1 MYFCNEIAVIKMKK
15 RRLFVIL
22 FILCAACM
30 QAQQYKIQSC
40 RWERIDVSTRFDSLL
55 SPESV
60 AILTHYKS
68 KVDSIVKP
76 ALGLSRRAMSPGKP
90 ESLLGNWIADVIVE
104 GGTATGLEPA
114 DMGLVNIGS
123 LRSDMPDG
131 IITQGNIIQISPFD
145 NYIVVLEMRGKDMVE
160 LMREIAAVG
169 GEAVSSSIRMEI
181 SSDGEL
187 LSSTID
193 GKEIDPK
200 RIYKVATIDY
210 LAEGNDGMTALTK
223 AVKRHDI
230 GILIQDI
237 MSEYV
242 IKHRVMDSSIEGR
255 IKIKD

>member
-1 MYFCNEIAVIKMKK
+1 MKK
-15 RRLFVIL
+15 RSLCVIL
-22 FILCAACM
+22 FTLCAACL
-30 QAQQYKIQSC
+30 QAQKYKISSC
-40 RWERIDVSTRFDSLL
+40 RWERIDVTSRFDSLL
-55 SPESV
+55 SSESV

-76 ALGLSRRAMSPGKP
+76 ALGLSRRAMSAGKP
-90 ESLLGNWIADVIVE
+90 ESLLGNWLADVIVE

-123 LRSDMPDG
+123 MRSDMPDG
-131 IITQGNIIQISPFD
+131 IVTQGNIMKISPFD
-145 NYIVVLEMRGKDMVE
+145 NHIVVLEMKGRDMVK

-169 GEAVSSSIRMEI
+169 GEAVSTSIRMEI

-187 LSSTID
+187 LSSTIN

-200 RIYKVATIDY
+200 RIYKVATIDYLAEGKIDY

>member
-1 MYFCNEIAVIKMKK
+1 
-15 RRLFVIL
+15 
-22 FILCAACM
+22 
-30 QAQQYKIQSC
+30 
-40 RWERIDVSTRFDSLL
+40 
-55 SPESV
+55 
-60 AILTHYKS
+60 
-68 KVDSIVKP
+68 
-76 ALGLSRRAMSPGKP
+76 MSPGKP

-193 GKEIDPK
+193 GKEIAPK

-255 IKIKD
+255 IKIKK

>member
-1 MYFCNEIAVIKMKK
+1 MKK
-15 RRLFVIL
+15 RSLFVIL
-22 FILCAACM
+22 FILCAACL
-30 QAQQYKIQSC
+30 QAQKYKISSC

-76 ALGLSRRAMSPGKP
+76 ALGLSRRAMSAGKP
-90 ESLLGNWIADVIVE
+90 ESLLGNWLADVIVE

-123 LRSDMPDG
+123 MRSDMPDG
-131 IITQGNIIQISPFD
+131 IVTQGNIMKISPFD
-145 NYIVVLEMRGKDMVE
+145 NYIVVLEMKGRDMVK
-160 LMREIAAVG
+160 LMHEIAAVG

-181 SSDGEL
+181 SPDGKL
-187 LSSTID
+187 LSCTIN
-193 GKEIDPK
+193 GQEIDSK